1 MNQPILTF
9 SPDGGQHVYAF
20 TGKLI
25 WFFWGILAIVGCCAL
40 ALVKLY
46 ELAMGL
52 VNFVLTA
59 NPDSLAR
66 IGVLLLVVVLLPFV
80 VRAWKLLPTSIGQ
93 SPASGGQ
100 GS

>member
-40 ALVKLY
+40 ALVKAY
-46 ELAMGL
+46 ELAAGL
-52 VNFVLTA
+52 LNFVLTA
-59 NPDSLAR
+59 SPESLLR
-66 IGVLLLVVVLLPFV
+66 IAVLVVVV
-80 VRAWKLLPTSIGQ
+80 VIITAFFRWQKGANHEAGTTHSTG
-93 SPASGGQ
+93 A
-100 GS
+100 

>member
-1 MNQPILTF
+1 MESMNQPILTF

-25 WFFWGILAIVGCCAL
+25 WFAWGILAIVGCCSL
-40 ALVKLY
+40 AMVKAY

-59 NPDSLAR
+59 NLESLVRIAVLVV
-66 IGVLLLVVVLLPFV
+66 IGVGLIVFFRWQKGARHEAGTTHRVG
-80 VRAWKLLPTSIGQ
+80 A
-93 SPASGGQ
+93 
-100 GS
+100 

>member
-9 SPDGGQHVYAF
+9 SPDGGTHVYAF

-40 ALVKLY
+40 ALVKAY

-52 VNFVLTA
+52 LNFVLTA
-59 NPDSLAR
+59 SPESLVR
-66 IGVLLLVVVLLPFV
+66 IALLVVISVGLIAFFRWQKGAHHAGAAGTV
-80 VRAWKLLPTSIGQ
+80 HNTGA
-93 SPASGGQ
+93 
-100 GS
+100 